1 MAEGD
6 DDKDQKTHDP
16 TQKKL
21 DDALKKGDVAKSQ
34 DLVAWFLLFI
44 STLVIATM
52 GASSA
57 GSLAIPM
64 KNLLANADL
73 LQVDRSALM
82 QLLISIIIAIVVA
95 VGLPMLALFL
105 TGVGANLMQ
114 HRLVFSTESLKPKMS
129 KISPLA
135 GFKRIFGLDAIVNF
149 AKGVAK
155 ISIVGTV
162 IFVVLW
168 PQRSS
173 VDAMVRMDVEML
185 LPHTFALVMNVLM
198 AVVAILAIIAIA
210 DYVYQYQRWYTRQK
224 MSIQELK
231 EEFKQSDGN
240 PEIKAKIKQIRRER
254 SRKRMMANVPNATV
268 VVTNPTHFA
277 VALKY
282 EPGMAAPVCV
292 AKGMDLVALKI
303 REIATANDVPIVEN
317 VPLARALHASVEI
330 DQPIEEEHYRAVAE
344 VIGYVMRLRGEL
356 QGG

>member
-292 AKGMDLVALKI
+292 AKGMDLAALKI

-344 VIGYVMRLRGEL
+344 VIGYVMRLKGTLR
-356 QGG
+356 

>member
-21 DDALKKGDVAKSQ
+21 DDALKKGDVSKSQ

-344 VIGYVMRLRGEL
+344 VIGYVMRLKGTLR
-356 QGG
+356 